1 MTTVAGTSGTQNT
14 TTNNSNSTSGSTL
27 DYDDFLQLMVAQLQ
41 NQDPLNPTD
50 STEYMSQIAQFSGVE
65 QSINMNSKL
74 DQLLVNSSI
83 SQASTMIG
91 LTLTSADG
99 SVTGTIASVK
109 IASNGATAVLTDGK
123 EVPITSG
130 VTLGYQ

>member
-1 MTTVAGTSGTQNT
+1 
-14 TTNNSNSTSGSTL
+14 
-27 DYDDFLQLMVAQLQ
+27 
-41 NQDPLNPTD
+41 
-50 STEYMSQIAQFSGVE
+50 MSQIAQFSGVE

-99 SVTGTIASVK
+99 SITGTIASVK
-109 IASNGATAVLTDGK
+109 VASNGATAVLTDGK